1 MTIPPL
7 QKMKLRS
14 GKAKLLSGLEEVA
27 ELVFSLRSDFVAHV
41 VPTVPSVQAFRFHGA
56 EIFPNQLGEEG
67 DLHKVTSYTFCLRI
81 DIWLFKNTT
90 TD

>member
-1 MTIPPL
+1 MTIPTL

-27 ELVFSLRSDFVAHV
+27 QLVFSFHSDFVAHV
-41 VPTVPSVQAFRFHGA
+41 VPTVPSVQAFGFHRA
-56 EIFPNQLGEEG
+56 EIFPNQWGEEG

-81 DIWLFKNTT
+81 YIWLFKNTT